1 MTFGGLAPC
10 RRVAGAATMERV
22 TEDTPSMR
30 AADNDRTRVVE
41 QLTVAHAEGRLDL
54 TEFDERVGY
63 AYAARTYAD
72 LAALVAD
79 LPGRQAPLPVASPLP
94 VPVSSD
100 DQLERRESGR
110 AARFFFRLWVV
121 ASLVNFTVWGI
132 VSLSLLEFLYPWWI
146 WVVGPWGAVILA
158 ARITRFG
165 LPR

>member
-1 MTFGGLAPC
+1 
-10 RRVAGAATMERV
+10 MELV

-30 AADNDRTRVVE
+30 AADNDRTRVVQ
-41 QLTVAHAEGRLDL
+41 QLTEAHAEGRLDL
-54 TEFDERVGY
+54 AEFDERV
-63 AYAARTYAD
+63 AQVWAARTYAE
-72 LAALVAD
+72 LAHLTAD
-79 LPGRQAPLPVASPLP
+79 LPGRQAPRPYVP
-94 VPVSSD
+94 VPVESEY
-100 DQLERRESGR
+100 QLERQENSK

-132 VSLSLLEFLYPWWI
+132 VSLSLLEFIYPWWI